1 MGVSQVLF
9 PINKTE
15 TLEEPICQKILSVC
29 NNYIN
34 ALKLGFVDSSDSFC
48 RIIILGMINNAL
60 QNTNVLTTAQKDHLI
75 NIYNKYVK

>member
-48 RIIILGMINNAL
+48 RIIISVMIGNAL
-60 QNTNVLTTAQKDHLI
+60 QNSNVLTTAQKYHLI